1 MILNN
6 CGCSDYYDAF
16 GGEKKCCAE
25 LLAVPS
31 KKRMSFKVPCG
42 SCCYQLKLPMI
53 TKCLTQLYNITT
65 KTLFSLSRLI
75 AKKKKVEWNVKTII
89 NSNDNE
95 QRLKKSW
102 QRFTSSLFR
111 EAKEKNLLF
120 TNNCQRRCC
129 LCTIDLFL
137 LRNDSALCFFW
148 LFEKNLLFWR
158 QKTFETFSSLICQPS
173 ISQRK

>member
-1 MILNN
+1 
-6 CGCSDYYDAF
+6 
-16 GGEKKCCAE
+16 
-25 LLAVPS
+25 
-31 KKRMSFKVPCG
+31 
-42 SCCYQLKLPMI
+42 MI

-111 EAKEKNLLF
+111 DAGEEGGEK
-120 TNNCQRRCC
+120 TCC
-129 LCTIDLFL
+129 LPTIV
-137 LRNDSALCFFW
+137 NDDAAFA
-148 LFEKNLLFWR
+148 
-158 QKTFETFSSLICQPS
+158 Q
-173 ISQRK
+173 

>member
-53 TKCLTQLYNITT
+53 TKCLTQLYNIS

-75 AKKKKVEWNVKTII
+75 AKQKKVEWNVKTII

-102 QRFTSSLFR
+102 QRFTSSGLVMLVK
-111 EAKEKNLLF
+111 KEEK
-120 TNNCQRRCC
+120 TCC
-129 LCTIDLFL
+129 LPTIV
-137 LRNDSALCFFW
+137 NDDAAFA
-148 LFEKNLLFWR
+148 
-158 QKTFETFSSLICQPS
+158 Q
-173 ISQRK
+173 

>member
-53 TKCLTQLYNITT
+53 TKCLTQLYNIT

-102 QRFTSSLFR
+102 QRFTSSGLVMLVK
-111 EAKEKNLLF
+111 KEEK
-120 TNNCQRRCC
+120 TCC
-129 LCTIDLFL
+129 LPTIV
-137 LRNDSALCFFW
+137 NDDAAFA
-148 LFEKNLLFWR
+148 
-158 QKTFETFSSLICQPS
+158 Q
-173 ISQRK
+173 

>member
-42 SCCYQLKLPMI
+42 SCCYQLLKLPMI
-53 TKCLTQLYNITT
+53 TKCLTQLYNIYDDSFLIIKVNCNAPE
-65 KTLFSLSRLI
+65 KTEKTRMECQNDHQRLI
-75 AKKKKVEWNVKTII
+75 MK
-89 NSNDNE
+89 

-102 QRFTSSLFR
+102 QRFTSSGLVMLVKK
-111 EAKEKNLLF
+111 EEKNLLF

-148 LFEKNLLFWR
+148 LFEKKPPFL
-158 QKTFETFSSLICQPS
+158 ETEDV
-173 ISQRK
+173 

>member
-53 TKCLTQLYNITT
+53 TKCLTQLYNIYDDSFLIIKVNCNAPE
-65 KTLFSLSRLI
+65 KTEKTRMECQNDHQRLI
-75 AKKKKVEWNVKTII
+75 MK
-89 NSNDNE
+89 

-102 QRFTSSLFR
+102 QRFTSSGLVMLVK
-111 EAKEKNLLF
+111 KEEK
-120 TNNCQRRCC
+120 TCC
-129 LCTIDLFL
+129 LPTIV
-137 LRNDSALCFFW
+137 NDVAFA
-148 LFEKNLLFWR
+148 
-158 QKTFETFSSLICQPS
+158 Q
-173 ISQRK
+173 

>member
-53 TKCLTQLYNITT
+53 IKCLTQLYNIT

-75 AKKKKVEWNVKTII
+75 AKQKKVEWNVKTII

-111 EAKEKNLLF
+111 DAGEEGGKKN
-120 TNNCQRRCC
+120 CC
-129 LCTIDLFL
+129 LPTIV
-137 LRNDSALCFFW
+137 NDDAAFA
-148 LFEKNLLFWR
+148 
-158 QKTFETFSSLICQPS
+158 Q
-173 ISQRK
+173 